1 MARLIKSV
9 ESQKLYEKLLGPLLL
24 AIGIFYLI
32 FHALSGERGIY
43 ALLKEERKLEM
54 LQTELHN
61 VVGQRKDMEHKVR
74 LMSSGSLDLD
84 LLDEQARIILGSAGE
99 KEMVIPLK

>member
-84 LLDEQARIILGSAGE
+84 LLDEQTRIILGSAGE